1 MGLKVNHMTSAL
13 EAYFMNHNI
22 SVTGQKMFGNGML
35 ILHTNAGEFRFNFKT
50 NDLQKYV
57 GQNKWRSV
65 YNEETYEQ
73 TRLDLGMI
81 L

>member
-1 MGLKVNHMTSAL
+1 MGLKVNHMTPAL

-22 SVTGQKMFGNGML
+22 SVASQKMFGNGML
-35 ILHTNAGEFRFNFKT
+35 MLDTSVGGFRFNFKT
-50 NDLQKYV
+50 NDLQKFV
-57 GQNKWRSV
+57 GRNKWQSV
-65 YNEETYEQ
+65 YNESTYEQ